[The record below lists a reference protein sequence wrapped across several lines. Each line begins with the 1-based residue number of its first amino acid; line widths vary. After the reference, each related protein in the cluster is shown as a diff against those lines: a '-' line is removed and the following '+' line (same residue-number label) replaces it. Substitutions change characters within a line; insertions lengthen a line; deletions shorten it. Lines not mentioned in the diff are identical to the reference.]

1 MQVERT
7 RLYRVRDVAEH
18 FDVSVATIYRAIE
31 SGQLTALKL
40 GTGTG
45 TFRVTGVAVLPTPRR
60 ACAPPSNPGS
70 RVTARLT
77 PPARRWPSVASQRWG
92 SPGDGR
98 VAGFAGVPD
107 GTPAGES

>member
-45 TFRVTGVAVLPTPRR
+45 TFRVTGAAVLVYAD
-60 ACAPPSNPGS
+60 ACTQAAYQS
-70 RVTARLT
+70 
-77 PPARRWPSVASQRWG
+77 W
-92 SPGDGR
+92 
-98 VAGFAGVPD
+98 FPD
-107 GTPAGES
+107 GGSADQAEDQVATTWGESAVGVSR

>member
-31 SGQLTALKL
+31 SGHLKALKL

-45 TFRVTGVAVLPTPRR
+45 TFRVTGDAIR
-60 ACAPPSNPGS
+60 AYAEACMRAAYRSWFPSEVPAGSTGDRNADLAGVGPGS
-70 RVTARLT
+70 EPR
-77 PPARRWPSVASQRWG
+77 
-92 SPGDGR
+92 
-98 VAGFAGVPD
+98 
-107 GTPAGES
+107 

>member
-45 TFRVTGVAVLPTPRR
+45 TFRVTGAAVLAYAEACVR
-60 ACAPPSNPGS
+60 AAFESWFPDGDSAGH
-70 RVTARLT
+70 TGHADEQ
-77 PPARRWPSVASQRWG
+77 VASHG
-92 SPGDGR
+92 MAVLTADG
-98 VAGFAGVPD
+98 A
-107 GTPAGES
+107 T

>member
-18 FDVSVATIYRAIE
+18 FDVSAATIYRAIE

-45 TFRVTGVAVLPTPRR
+45 TFRVTGAAVVAYEE
-60 ACAPPSNPGS
+60 ACTKAAYESSWFPSDGS
-70 RVTARLT
+70 
-77 PPARRWPSVASQRWG
+77 
-92 SPGDGR
+92 
-98 VAGFAGVPD
+98 AGHSDRSRQAAGGVFAAEV
-107 GTPAGES
+107 SR